1 MCFSVQKHAFLS
13 IKAMLLSSKS
23 IEFINR
29 EKQQKMQHAGYQH
42 VAFLLIF
49 ALFPAKNFFVEN
61 NAKEMLNRNVK
72 MAWNHCASQK
82 KSVPARLSRARQGLS
97 IDASSLLAN

>member
-72 MAWNHCASQK
+72 TGGRGEVGSASQ
-82 KSVPARLSRARQGLS
+82 VRYLTTNLRP
-97 IDASSLLAN
+97 

>member
-29 EKQQKMQHAGYQH
+29 EKQQKMQRAGYQH

-49 ALFPAKNFFVEN
+49 ALFPAKKFFVEN

-72 MAWNHCASQK
+72 NRGAEV
-82 KSVPARLSRARQGLS
+82 KSGLPHRFVISRQTYGP
-97 IDASSLLAN
+97 DAGRCPSGA